1 MTDLAPA
8 HSEAE
13 VTSLDALR
21 AQKLLREEGV
31 QLPAPY
37 NEVAVQWLAH
47 VFVASC
53 EPDTVEELAAK
64 QTVNET
70 EYAAAAQAMAEACLD
85 IVIEDFRQQE
95 PPVELARSAM
105 IAMGAEIGD
114 IVGGVID
121 QRVQRSFDG

>member
-1 MTDLAPA
+1 MTDLAPT
-8 HSEAE
+8 HSEAA

-31 QLPAPY
+31 KLPAPY

-53 EPDTVEELAAK
+53 EPDTVKELAAK
-64 QTVNET
+64 QTVDET

-85 IVIEDFRQQE
+85 IVIEDFRQHE